1 MADVVDRATRS
12 RMMSG
17 IKGRN
22 TRPELVVRRALH
34 AAGFR
39 YRLHVPNLP
48 GRPDIVLPKHR
59 AVILVHG
66 CFWHRHPGC
75 RFSTTPATRPEF
87 WAEKFARNV
96 ERDARDRRALQASGW
111 RIATL
116 WECGT
121 RRLDQH
127 KLDSL
132 TTWIQSDEPEYS
144 SDLAVEPHPYRRLHC
159 DSACGE
165 IGTRGPPVPANDAL
179 PNRSGR

>member
-12 RMMSG
+12 RMMAG

-22 TRPELVVRRALH
+22 TLPELVVRRALH

-39 YRLHVPNLP
+39 YRLHAADLP
-48 GRPDIVLPKHR
+48 GRPDVVLPKYR

-75 RFSTTPATRPEF
+75 RFTTTPATRFEF

-96 ERDARDRRALQASGW
+96 DRDARNRQALQAAGW

-116 WECGT
+116 WECGV
-121 RRLDQH
+121 RQFDQ
-127 KLDSL
+127 DRVESL
-132 TTWIQSDEPEYS
+132 IAWLLSDEPEFASDLQTPLNNDPS
-144 SDLAVEPHPYRRLHC
+144 SDLRSASARR
-159 DSACGE
+159 
-165 IGTRGPPVPANDAL
+165 
-179 PNRSGR
+179 

>member
-22 TRPELVVRRALH
+22 THPELVVRRALH

-39 YRLHVPNLP
+39 YRLHGADLP
-48 GRPDIVLPKHR
+48 GRPDIVLPKHG

-75 RFSTTPATRPEF
+75 RFATTPATRPEF

-96 ERDARDRRALQASGW
+96 ERDAQNRQALQAQGW

-116 WECGT
+116 WECGI
-121 RRLDQH
+121 RQFDQH
-127 KLDSL
+127 RVESL
-132 TTWIQSDEPEYS
+132 TSWICSEEPEYAP
-144 SDLAVEPHPYRRLHC
+144 DH
-159 DSACGE
+159 
-165 IGTRGPPVPANDAL
+165 
-179 PNRSGR
+179 GRA

>member
-1 MADVVDRATRS
+1 MACPLSSRALNSPAMYQGRSKPPCEKVEMADVVDKATRS

-59 AVILVHG
+59 AIILVHG
-66 CFWHRHPGC
+66 CFWHRHHGC
-75 RFSTTPATRPEF
+75 RFTTTPATRPEF

-96 ERDARDRRALQASGW
+96 ERDARDRQALQAAGW

-116 WECGT
+116 WECEV
-121 RRLDQH
+121 RKFDQCRVEG
-127 KLDSL
+127 LIA
-132 TTWIQSDEPEYS
+132 WIHSDKSEYEDRATH
-144 SDLAVEPHPYRRLHC
+144 SDDL
-159 DSACGE
+159 
-165 IGTRGPPVPANDAL
+165 
-179 PNRSGR
+179 

>member
-22 TRPELVVRRALH
+22 TQPELAVRRALH
-34 AAGFR
+34 VAGFR
-39 YRLHVPNLP
+39 YRLHAGDLP

-59 AVILVHG
+59 AVVLVHG

-75 RFSTTPATRPEF
+75 RFTTTPATRAEF

-96 ERDARDRRALQASGW
+96 ERDAQTRQALQAAGW

-116 WECGT
+116 WECSV
-121 RRLDQH
+121 RQSDQ
-127 KLDSL
+127 LRMESL
-132 TTWIQSDEPEYS
+132 IAWLRSDEPEYE
-144 SDLAVEPHPYRRLHC
+144 D
-159 DSACGE
+159 
-165 IGTRGPPVPANDAL
+165 
-179 PNRSGR
+179 